1 MQINKI
7 DYSKYAHKPDPI
19 VFGKRNQNIK
29 PVTKVEKPKNKGLD
43 LKG

>member
-1 MQINKI
+1 MQISKI

-19 VFGKRNQNIK
+19 VFGKITQNIK
-29 PVTKVEKPKNKGLD
+29 PVTIVEKTNKKGLD